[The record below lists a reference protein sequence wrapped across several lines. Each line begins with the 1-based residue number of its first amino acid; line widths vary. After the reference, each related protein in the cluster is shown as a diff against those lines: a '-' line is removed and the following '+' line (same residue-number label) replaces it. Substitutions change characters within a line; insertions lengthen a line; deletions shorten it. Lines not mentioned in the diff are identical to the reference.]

1 MNGGTGNDKYIVD
14 NGGDQAVEAAAAGT
28 DTVDSSVTFTLG
40 ANLENLTLTGGA
52 AIDGTGNTGA
62 NILTGN
68 GDDNTL
74 TGLGG
79 NDTLDGSGGDDTMV
93 GGLGNDTYIVGQS
106 GDVASENS
114 GEGTDLVQSSVTFTL
129 GANVENLTLTGA
141 ANINGTGNTL
151 ANTLLGNTGNNI
163 LDGKAGADT
172 MKGGLGNDTYVVDN
186 PGDVTT
192 ELAGQGTD
200 TVQASITFT
209 LANQLENLTL
219 TGGGNINGT
228 GNTIVNT
235 LLGNGGDNILDGKLG
250 ADTMEG
256 GAGDDT
262 YVVDNAGD
270 IATELAGQGTDTVT
284 ASKTYTIANNVENLT
299 LTGASNISGTGN
311 VLDNILT
318 GNGANNTLSGLGG
331 DDQINGGIGDDDIFG
346 GTGNDDLTGGSGA
359 DKFRFDTALSA
370 ATNVDDLLGYSVAD
384 DTILLDRDIFTGIA
398 ANGVLAASAFV
409 NGTSAGDANDR
420 IIYNSATGN
429 IFYDADGNGA
439 GAQIRFAIVAD
450 GTSLTSA
457 DFSAYL

>member
-1 MNGGTGNDKYIVD
+1 
-14 NGGDQAVEAAAAGT
+14 
-28 DTVDSSVTFTLG
+28 
-40 ANLENLTLTGGA
+40 
-52 AIDGTGNTGA
+52 
-62 NILTGN
+62 
-68 GDDNTL
+68 
-74 TGLGG
+74 
-79 NDTLDGSGGDDTMV
+79 MV

-114 GEGTDLVQSSVTFTL
+114 GQGTDVVESSITFTL
-129 GANVENLTLTGA
+129 GANVEDLTLTGA

-151 ANTLLGNTGNNI
+151 ANELIGNTGNNI

-186 PGDVTT
+186 AGDVTT
-192 ELAGQGTD
+192 ELVGQGTD
-200 TVQASITFT
+200 TVQAGITFT
-209 LANQLENLTL
+209 LANQIENLTL
-219 TGGGNINGT
+219 TGGGDINGT

-270 IATELAGQGTDTVT
+270 LAKELAGQGTDTVT

-318 GNGANNTLSGLGG
+318 GNGADNTLSGLGG
-331 DDQINGGIGDDDIFG
+331 DDQIVGGSGDDDIFG
-346 GTGNDDLTGGSGA
+346 GAGNDELTGGSGA
-359 DKFRFDTALSA
+359 DKYRFDTALNA
-370 ATNVDDLLGYSVAD
+370 ATNVDDLLGYSGPPTRSCSIATSSPALPPTACWPHRPSSTARPRGRERPDHLQLGDRQHLLRCRRQWRRRAD
-384 DTILLDRDIFTGIA
+384 PVRHRRG
-398 ANGVLAASAFV
+398 
-409 NGTSAGDANDR
+409 R
-420 IIYNSATGN
+420 
-429 IFYDADGNGA
+429 
-439 GAQIRFAIVAD
+439 
-450 GTSLTSA
+450 TSLTSA